1 MATVPCAMEEL
12 KSNTGGTS
20 PLLALYLSLEIL
32 SKPDSGI
39 IHIPHNSLFKI
50 YNYVG
55 FIHSALCIRHYSL
68 ITEHFHPHG
77 NVYPPGSTSDF
88 PLQPYFLAATNL
100 CLFMDLPN
108 LCISQKLIHKICG
121 PLYLF
126 FFPLNVF
133 KVHLCCSLGHAF
145 IFLMTNSFFVVWIN
159 CIFVYPFIRPWTLG
173 LCLLFAAVN
182 NSSVIFHILIYVN
195 LSFQCY

>member
-1 MATVPCAMEEL
+1 MVFKCKTIVIKGEVPKQLQSDIIKHNYMATVPCAMEEL
-12 KSNTGGTS
+12 KSNTGETS

-32 SKPDSGI
+32 SKPYSGI

-88 PLQPYFLAATNL
+88 PL
-100 CLFMDLPN
+100 
-108 LCISQKLIHKICG
+108 
-121 PLYLF
+121 
-126 FFPLNVF
+126 
-133 KVHLCCSLGHAF
+133 
-145 IFLMTNSFFVVWIN
+145 
-159 CIFVYPFIRPWTLG
+159 
-173 LCLLFAAVN
+173 
-182 NSSVIFHILIYVN
+182 
-195 LSFQCY
+195 